1 MRCIDGLSRW
11 NVFLPVTVKA
21 MAPAWVVRNPL
32 PVGVAIKDADLTQI
46 EVDWAEETA
55 SVVADRAEWL
65 GQLANRTLA
74 TGQTLRQGM
83 IKPAQVFQA
92 GATIRIVAQ
101 GTGFQAASD
110 AQALSVGVVGQ
121 LARFR
126 MDNGRV
132 ASGVVLDGRTVK
144 IDL

>member
-1 MRCIDGLSRW
+1 MRCVDGMARW
-11 NVFLPVTVKA
+11 NVFLPATVKA
-21 MAPAWVVRNPL
+21 IAPAWVVKSPL
-32 PVGVAIKDADLTQI
+32 PVGAVLKDSDLTQVD
-46 EVDWAEETA
+46 VDWAEEA
-55 SVVADRAEWL
+55 AAVLAERAEWV
-65 GQLANRTLA
+65 GQLANRPLA

-83 IKPAQVFQA
+83 LKPAQVFQA
-92 GATIRIVAQ
+92 GATVRVVAQ
-101 GTGFQAASD
+101 GPGFQAAAD

-121 LARFR
+121 LARVR